1 MHSVLDT
8 APLLRRAG
16 QAEFWP
22 EMAFGRSPPRRYLL
36 ACLLLAAALI
46 TACQQM
52 SLESQEYLAD
62 SLPPTL
68 APLFAFLATATAGE
82 TEAVEDSRTGVTVTV
97 TAGRAYHAASG
108 RFCRLFR
115 VMPPRTYED
124 LTEGLA
130 CRDERG
136 HWTMS
141 ALLINPEDLEAPRL
155 RYP

>member
-8 APLLRRAG
+8 APFLRRAG
-16 QAEFWP
+16 QADFRSET
-22 EMAFGRSPPRRYLL
+22 AFGRSPPRRCLL
-36 ACLLLAAALI
+36 ACLLLATAVI
-46 TACQQM
+46 TACQQTPIE
-52 SLESQEYLAD
+52 SLEYLD
-62 SLPPTL
+62 DTMPPTL
-68 APLFAFLATATAGE
+68 APFFAFLATATAGE
-82 TEAVEDSRTGVTVTV
+82 TEAVGDSRTGVTV

-115 VMPPRTYED
+115 VTPPRTYED

-136 HWTMS
+136 HWTLS
-141 ALLINPEDLEAPRL
+141 ALLINPEDLETPRL

>member
-1 MHSVLDT
+1 M
-8 APLLRRAG
+8 P
-16 QAEFWP
+16 
-22 EMAFGRSPPRRYLL
+22 M
-36 ACLLLAAALI
+36 
-46 TACQQM
+46 
-52 SLESQEYLAD
+52 ESQEYLAD
-62 SLPPTL
+62 STPPTL

-82 TEAVEDSRTGVTVTV
+82 TEGVEDSRTGATVTV
-97 TAGRAYHAASG
+97 TAGWAYHAASG

-115 VMPPRTYED
+115 VTPPRTYED

>member
-1 MHSVLDT
+1 
-8 APLLRRAG
+8 
-16 QAEFWP
+16 
-22 EMAFGRSPPRRYLL
+22 
-36 ACLLLAAALI
+36 
-46 TACQQM
+46 M

-68 APLFAFLATATAGE
+68 APLFAFLATATTGETKAADSLPPTLAPLFAYLATATTGE
-82 TEAVEDSRTGVTVTV
+82 TEAVEDSLTGATVPV
-97 TAGRAYHAASG
+97 TAGRTYHAASG

-115 VMPPRTYED
+115 VTPPRTYED

-141 ALLINPEDLEAPRL
+141 ALLINPEDLAAPRL

>member
-8 APLLRRAG
+8 APFLRRAG
-16 QAEFWP
+16 QADFRSET
-22 EMAFGRSPPRRYLL
+22 AFGRSPLRRYLL
-36 ACLLLAAALI
+36 ACLLLATVVI

-82 TEAVEDSRTGVTVTV
+82 TEAVEDSLTGATVTV

-108 RFCRLFR
+108 RSCQLFR

-141 ALLINPEDLEAPRL
+141 ALLINPEDLATPRL

>member
-1 MHSVLDT
+1 
-8 APLLRRAG
+8 
-16 QAEFWP
+16 
-22 EMAFGRSPPRRYLL
+22 
-36 ACLLLAAALI
+36 
-46 TACQQM
+46 M

-68 APLFAFLATATAGE
+68 APLFAFLATATTGE
-82 TEAVEDSRTGVTVTV
+82 TEAVEDSRTGATVTV

-115 VMPPRTYED
+115 VTPPRTYED

-141 ALLINPEDLEAPRL
+141 ALLINPEDLAAPRL

>member
-1 MHSVLDT
+1 MHSALDT
-8 APLLRRAG
+8 APFLPRAG
-16 QAEFWP
+16 QAEVWP
-22 EMAFGRSPPRRYLL
+22 ETAFGRSPPRRCLL
-36 ACLLLAAALI
+36 ACLLLATAVIA
-46 TACQQM
+46 ACQQM
-52 SLESQEYLAD
+52 SIESQEYLAD

-82 TEAVEDSRTGVTVTV
+82 TEAVEDSRTGATVTV

-115 VMPPRTYED
+115 VTPPRTYED

-141 ALLINPEDLEAPRL
+141 ALLINPEDLAAPRL